1 MDAEG
6 KQRIDKWLFFARTVK
21 SRALAAK
28 LAAGGHVRVNRNK
41 IGQAAHLVR
50 AGDVLTITLGPRIL
64 VYRILSLGE
73 RRGPSAQARLLYED
87 LSPDPAAATP
97 PGSRGS
103 GSTQP
108 PDKDALGGS

>member
-41 IGQAAHLVR
+41 IAQAAYPVR
-50 AGDVLTITLGPRIL
+50 TGDVLTITLGPRIL

-73 RRGPSAQARLLYED
+73 RRGPPVEARLLYED
-87 LSPDPAAATP
+87 LSPGHAPREPSASPDPA
-97 PGSRGS
+97 S
-103 GSTQP
+103 GP
-108 PDKDALGGS
+108 EPD

>member
-28 LAAGGHVRVNRNK
+28 LATAGHVRVNRNK
-41 IGQAAHLVR
+41 IGQAAHPVR
-50 AGDVLTITLGPRIL
+50 AGDVLTITLGQRIL
-64 VYRILSLGE
+64 VYRILALGE

-87 LSPDPAAATP
+87 LSPGHSPADQAASPDPA
-97 PGSRGS
+97 PGQR
-103 GSTQP
+103 
-108 PDKDALGGS
+108 PD